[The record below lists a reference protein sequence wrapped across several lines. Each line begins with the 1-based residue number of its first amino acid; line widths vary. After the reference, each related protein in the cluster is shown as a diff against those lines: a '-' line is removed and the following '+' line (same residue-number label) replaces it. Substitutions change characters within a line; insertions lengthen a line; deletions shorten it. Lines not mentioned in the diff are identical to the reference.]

1 MNKKNLYRV
10 IALGLTGI
18 MAAGTICQPVKA
30 AAPTVQVDESL
41 YVNLDYYGGI
51 SDISVVKGC
60 YLNGNT
66 TIEDYGTYDEI
77 INMSNRVEPVVADG
91 KVTWNLEGEEEQY
104 FYYELKSEDL
114 KKKVPWDIDVSYK
127 VNGVETAGEN
137 LAGAD
142 GLVTTLVH
150 VTPRD
155 DIEDYYKNNMVL
167 ICGTLVDMKN
177 TLSID
182 APGSQTQSLGTQKAV
197 IFMSLPGEESEYRI
211 DIGTHSYESM
221 GLFFAMVPATLESLE
236 IVNDVR
242 DVKETVEDSVDAMND
257 AIDVI
262 LDNVAGMKDS
272 FTNLE
277 EGLNKAEAAHS
288 TYDDNRET
296 IEADADAA
304 LDALNNMVTYLE
316 VINVQ
321 SEADK
326 ENLDKTIDKLVAM
339 MRSIGA
345 LEGLNK
351 SMNSS
356 LDGLNKNLGTLNQI
370 SEGTITDAGIQAL
383 QEVVGQNARA
393 DQVTALAKQMTVT
406 GAANQGANIDVS
418 NVDKAINLV
427 SGVATAQGISFE
439 QAADMIINAD
449 TASLSAIVIGLGP
462 ALDSY
467 PTQEAKMEAVVSAAT
482 LSKGYIEAVR
492 ALGYDIDN
500 SGAVTGVSSSAS
512 GSNDGDLG
520 LQMLLTAYIAA
531 LQNAQTGAG
540 DTSREA
546 VANAG
551 SLINSATDA
560 LDLTNS
566 IALNLQNMSNW
577 TDTQVREDVMTL
589 IDQLNDLVSMTE
601 MTLSSLQATMS
612 GIRSTME
619 LTEDTLSSS
628 ITLTL
633 NGLTGIAR
641 GGEGIADGVDVMRDA
656 KNTMKDAIDDEM
668 DTLEE
673 DYNFINLDVTQ
684 KFPSFTSTQNYTPSS
699 IQIVMRTAE
708 ISLDDKVDPTLD
720 IEREREDIGIWGRF
734 VAVFKNLWASIV
746 GLFS

>member
-30 AAPTVQVDESL
+30 AAPIVQVDESL

-370 SEGTITDAGIQAL
+370 SEGTITDAGIEAL
-383 QEVVGQNARA
+383 QKTVGKGATKQ
-393 DQVTALAKQMTVT
+393 QVKDLAKQMTIT
-406 GAANQGANIDVS
+406 GAANKGIIVDDTMWLNAFELISSLTYGQTMEQTANGILELS
-418 NVDKAINLV
+418 NDEIAAMVAQINNPAV
-427 SGVATAQGISFE
+427 TAE
-439 QAADMIINAD
+439 
-449 TASLSAIVIGLGP
+449 SL
-462 ALDSY
+462 
-467 PTQEAKMEAVVSAAT
+467 VSAAS
-482 LSKGYIEAVR
+482 LVQGYITAVR
-492 ALGYDIDN
+492 SLGFN
-500 SGAVTGVSSSAS
+500 VSGDLSDVTGNFGTDP
-512 GSNDGDLG
+512 GSDNDELG
-520 LQMLLTAYIAA
+520 LQMLLGAYITA
-531 LQNAQTGAG
+531 LEQAQTGAG

>member
-242 DVKETVEDSVDAMND
+242 EVKDTVEDSVDAMND

-272 FTNLE
+272 FSNLE

-383 QEVVGQNARA
+383 QQVVGMNITKA
-393 DQVTALAKQMTVT
+393 QVDALAKQMTVSVANANNPEISIDTSIVGQAILLVADVASDNNISFSDATNIVANTSPDVAALAKGYEEAVIALGYSVNPNGSVAGAANSGT
-406 GAANQGANIDVS
+406 GAANSGTGADV
-418 NVDKAINLV
+418 
-427 SGVATAQGISFE
+427 
-439 QAADMIINAD
+439 
-449 TASLSAIVIGLGP
+449 GL
-462 ALDSY
+462 
-467 PTQEAKMEAVVSAAT
+467 
-482 LSKGYIEAVR
+482 R
-492 ALGYDIDN
+492 
-500 SGAVTGVSSSAS
+500 
-512 GSNDGDLG
+512 
-520 LQMLLTAYIAA
+520 MLLTAYIAA
-531 LQNAQTGAG
+531 LEDAQTGAG

-551 SLINSATDA
+551 SLISSATDA

-746 GLFS
+746 GLFR

>member
-272 FTNLE
+272 FSNLE

-383 QEVVGQNARA
+383 QQVVGMDITN
-393 DQVTALAKQMTVT
+393 DQVQGLAYQMTATVAQNENPSIDAGYVATQIGVIGSNSALGATFEDKIRTLEGNNPSGAQLAVGYLKAVRSLGFDVEPNGSVT
-406 GAANQGANIDVS
+406 GAA
-418 NVDKAINLV
+418 
-427 SGVATAQGISFE
+427 ATA
-439 QAADMIINAD
+439 A
-449 TASLSAIVIGLGP
+449 
-462 ALDSY
+462 
-467 PTQEAKMEAVVSAAT
+467 
-482 LSKGYIEAVR
+482 
-492 ALGYDIDN
+492 
-500 SGAVTGVSSSAS
+500 GA
-512 GSNDGDLG
+512 DGDDVG
-520 LQMLLTAYIAA
+520 LRMLLTAYIAA

>member
-242 DVKETVEDSVDAMND
+242 EVKDTVEDSVDAMND

-272 FTNLE
+272 FSNLE

-383 QEVVGQNARA
+383 QEVVGQNATA

-406 GAANQGANIDVS
+406 GAANQGVNISVSDVDIYISKINSLSGTSLVSKAETVMNYYANSDYNTLGGLAYQVGYTPDEQGIT
-418 NVDKAINLV
+418 NLV
-427 SGVATAQGISFE
+427 T
-439 QAADMIINAD
+439 
-449 TASLSAIVIGLGP
+449 
-462 ALDSY
+462 
-467 PTQEAKMEAVVSAAT
+467 AAT
-482 LSKGYIEAVR
+482 ISLGYIEAVG
-492 ALGYDIDN
+492 ALGYAVND
-500 SGAVTGVSSSAS
+500 SGTVTGTFGTGAD
-512 GSNDGDLG
+512 GGDLG

-531 LQNAQTGAG
+531 LENAQTGAG

>member
-1 MNKKNLYRV
+1 MNRKNLYK
-10 IALGLTGI
+10 ITALGLTGI
-18 MAAGTICQPVKA
+18 IAAGAICQPVKA
-30 AAPTVQVDESL
+30 AAPSIQVDETL
-41 YVNLDYYGGI
+41 YVNMDYYGEV

-66 TIEDYGTYDEI
+66 LVEDYGTYDEI
-77 INMSNRVEPVVADG
+77 INMSNRVEPQVEDG
-91 KVTWNLEGEEEQY
+91 KITWDLKDQDETY
-104 FYYELKSEDL
+104 FYYELKSQDL
-114 KKKVPWDIDVSYK
+114 KNKVPWNIDVTYK

-155 DIEDYYKNNMVL
+155 DIPDYYKNNMVL

-242 DVKETVEDSVDAMND
+242 EVKNTVEDSVDAMND

-262 LDNVAGMKDS
+262 LDNVAGMKSS
-272 FTNLE
+272 FANLE
-277 EGLNKAEAAHS
+277 DGLNKAEAAHS
-288 TYDDNRET
+288 VYDDNRET

-304 LDALNNMVTYLE
+304 LTALTNMVTYLE

-383 QEVVGQNARA
+383 QQVVGANVSALQVETLATQMTISGA
-393 DQVTALAKQMTVT
+393 SIPLTAVQVSEAVTAVATQSGTTFEEKIASAKASTYPTIQQAAPLAEGYLKAVTALGYGLNGS
-406 GAANQGANIDVS
+406 GAIDGAGGS
-418 NVDKAINLV
+418 GTNVDGDDV
-427 SGVATAQGISFE
+427 
-439 QAADMIINAD
+439 
-449 TASLSAIVIGLGP
+449 GL
-462 ALDSY
+462 
-467 PTQEAKMEAVVSAAT
+467 
-482 LSKGYIEAVR
+482 R
-492 ALGYDIDN
+492 
-500 SGAVTGVSSSAS
+500 
-512 GSNDGDLG
+512 
-520 LQMLLTAYIAA
+520 MLLTAYIAA
-531 LQNAQTGAG
+531 LENAQTGAG

-546 VANAG
+546 VSNAD

-566 IALNLQNMSNW
+566 IALNLQSMSKW
-577 TDTQVREDVMTL
+577 TDEEIRTDVMTL
-589 IDQLNDLVSMTE
+589 IDQLNDLVGATE
-601 MTLSSLQATMS
+601 MTLSSMEATMS
-612 GIRSTME
+612 SIRSTME

-633 NGLTGIAR
+633 NGLTGIAHS
-641 GGEGIADGVDVMRDA
+641 GAGIADGVDVMRDA
-656 KNTMKDAIDDEM
+656 KDTMKDAIDGEID
-668 DTLEE
+668 DLEE
-673 DYNFINLDVTQ
+673 NYNFINLDVTQ
-684 KFPSFTSTQNYTPSS
+684 AFPSFTSSQNYTPSS

-708 ISLDDKVDPTLD
+708 ITLDDTVDPTLD
-720 IEREREDIGIWGRF
+720 IETEREDIGVWGRF

>member
-1 MNKKNLYRV
+1 MNKKNFYRV

-91 KVTWNLEGEEEQY
+91 KVTWNLEGEEDQY

-114 KKKVPWDIDVSYK
+114 KKRVPWDIDVSYK

-155 DIEDYYKNNMVL
+155 DIEDYYKNNMIL

-304 LDALNNMVTYLE
+304 LDALTNMVTYLE

-383 QEVVGQNARA
+383 QEVVGQGATNA
-393 DQVTALAKQMTVT
+393 QVEALAKQMTVT
-406 GAANQGANIDVS
+406 TAANRGRTIQISDVEDAINGVKSYVDTYNTGNPSNTITFYEGATLLSNSDNEVYISAGTLAKGYVEAVKALGASYEVNTSGKVTGAAENTEPGA
-418 NVDKAINLV
+418 A
-427 SGVATAQGISFE
+427 G
-439 QAADMIINAD
+439 
-449 TASLSAIVIGLGP
+449 
-462 ALDSY
+462 
-467 PTQEAKMEAVVSAAT
+467 
-482 LSKGYIEAVR
+482 
-492 ALGYDIDN
+492 
-500 SGAVTGVSSSAS
+500 
-512 GSNDGDLG
+512 GDLG

-531 LQNAQTGAG
+531 LNEANAGAG

-551 SLINSATDA
+551 SLISSATDA

-589 IDQLNDLVSMTE
+589 IDQLNDLISMTE

-684 KFPSFTSTQNYTPSS
+684 KFPSFTSSQNYTPSS

-708 ISLDDKVDPTLD
+708 ISLDDEVDPTID

>member
-242 DVKETVEDSVDAMND
+242 EVKDTVEDSVDAMND

-272 FTNLE
+272 FSNLE

-288 TYDDNRET
+288 TYDDNREN

-345 LEGLNK
+345 LEGLNT

-383 QEVVGQNARA
+383 QQVVGMNITNA
-393 DQVTALAKQMTVT
+393 QVDALAKQMTVSVAT
-406 GAANQGANIDVS
+406 ANNPEINIDTSVVENAISEVASVAGTYNISFSDAANIVANINQGAAALAKGFEEAVNALGYTVKQDGSVIGAANSGTGA
-418 NVDKAINLV
+418 
-427 SGVATAQGISFE
+427 
-439 QAADMIINAD
+439 
-449 TASLSAIVIGLGP
+449 
-462 ALDSY
+462 
-467 PTQEAKMEAVVSAAT
+467 
-482 LSKGYIEAVR
+482 
-492 ALGYDIDN
+492 
-500 SGAVTGVSSSAS
+500 
-512 GSNDGDLG
+512 DGDDVG
-520 LQMLLTAYIAA
+520 LRMLLTAYIAA

-551 SLINSATDA
+551 SLISSATDA

>member
-242 DVKETVEDSVDAMND
+242 EVKDTVEDSVDAMND

-272 FTNLE
+272 FSNLE

-383 QEVVGQNARA
+383 QEVVGQNATQE
-393 DQVTALAKQMTVT
+393 QVTALAKQMTVT
-406 GAANQGANIDVS
+406 VAANKGVNISVSDVDTYIS
-418 NVDKAINLV
+418 KIN
-427 SGVATAQGISFE
+427 
-439 QAADMIINAD
+439 
-449 TASLSAIVIGLGP
+449 SLSGTSL
-462 ALDSY
+462 
-467 PTQEAKMEAVVSAAT
+467 E
-482 LSKGYIEAVR
+482 SKAETVMNYYA
-492 ALGYDIDN
+492 N
-500 SGAVTGVSSSAS
+500 S
-512 GSNDGDLG
+512 D
-520 LQMLLTAYIAA
+520 
-531 LQNAQTGAG
+531 
-540 DTSREA
+540 
-546 VANAG
+546 
-551 SLINSATDA
+551 
-560 LDLTNS
+560 
-566 IALNLQNMSNW
+566 
-577 TDTQVREDVMTL
+577 
-589 IDQLNDLVSMTE
+589 
-601 MTLSSLQATMS
+601 
-612 GIRSTME
+612 
-619 LTEDTLSSS
+619 
-628 ITLTL
+628 
-633 NGLTGIAR
+633 
-641 GGEGIADGVDVMRDA
+641 
-656 KNTMKDAIDDEM
+656 
-668 DTLEE
+668 
-673 DYNFINLDVTQ
+673 
-684 KFPSFTSTQNYTPSS
+684 
-699 IQIVMRTAE
+699 
-708 ISLDDKVDPTLD
+708 
-720 IEREREDIGIWGRF
+720 
-734 VAVFKNLWASIV
+734 
-746 GLFS
+746 

>member
-1 MNKKNLYRV
+1 MNRKNLYK
-10 IALGLTGI
+10 ITALGLTGI
-18 MAAGTICQPVKA
+18 MAAGAICQPVKA
-30 AAPTVQVDESL
+30 AAPSIQVDETL
-41 YVNLDYYGGI
+41 YVNMDYYGEV

-66 TIEDYGTYDEI
+66 LVEDYGTYDEI
-77 INMSNRVEPVVADG
+77 INMSNRVEPQVEDG
-91 KVTWNLEGEEEQY
+91 KITWDLKDQDETY
-104 FYYELKSEDL
+104 FYYELKSQDL
-114 KKKVPWDIDVSYK
+114 KNKVPWNIDVTYK

-155 DIEDYYKNNMVL
+155 DIPDYYKNNMVL

-242 DVKETVEDSVDAMND
+242 EVKNTVEDSVDAMND

-262 LDNVAGMKDS
+262 LDNVAGMKSS
-272 FTNLE
+272 FANLE
-277 EGLNKAEAAHS
+277 DGLSRAEEAHS
-288 TYDDNRET
+288 VYDDNRET
-296 IEADADAA
+296 IDADADAA
-304 LDALNNMVTYLE
+304 LTALTNMVTYLE

-383 QEVVGQNARA
+383 QQVVGQGATQQ
-393 DQVTALAKQMTVT
+393 QVAALAKQMTVT
-406 GAANQGANIDVS
+406 VATNQYPGSDIDVS
-418 NVDKAINLV
+418 KVDSAITLV
-427 SGVATAQGISFE
+427 QGVATNNSCKFSDAISLILG
-439 QAADMIINAD
+439 ADDVTIATIANA
-449 TASLSAIVIGLGP
+449 TGQTP
-462 ALDSY
+462 E
-467 PTQEAKMEAVVSAAT
+467 TVVLAAT
-482 LSKGYIEAVR
+482 LAEGYKDAVE
-492 ALGYDIDN
+492 ALGYRISEDAY
-500 SGAVTGVSSSAS
+500 GTVTGTFGTGAD
-512 GSNDGDLG
+512 GGDLG

-531 LQNAQTGAG
+531 LNEANTGAG

-551 SLINSATDA
+551 SLISSATDA

-589 IDQLNDLVSMTE
+589 IDQLNDLVGATE
-601 MTLSSLQATMS
+601 MTLSSMEATMS
-612 GIRSTME
+612 SIRSTME

-633 NGLTGIAR
+633 NGLTGIAHS
-641 GGEGIADGVDVMRDA
+641 GAGIADGVDVMRDA
-656 KNTMKDAIDDEM
+656 KDTMKDAIDGEID
-668 DTLEE
+668 DLE
-673 DYNFINLDVTQ
+673 DNYNFINLDVTQ
-684 KFPSFTSTQNYTPSS
+684 AFPSFTSSQNYTPSS

-708 ISLDDKVDPTLD
+708 ITLDDTVDPTLD
-720 IEREREDIGIWGRF
+720 IETEREDIGVWGRF

>member
-345 LEGLNK
+345 LEGLNT

-383 QEVVGQNARA
+383 QQVVGMNITNA
-393 DQVTALAKQMTVT
+393 QVDALAKQMTVSVANANNPEISIDTSIVGQAILLVAGVASDNNISFSDATNIVANTSPDVAALAKGYEEAVIALGYSVNPNGSVAGAANSGT
-406 GAANQGANIDVS
+406 GAANSGTGA
-418 NVDKAINLV
+418 A
-427 SGVATAQGISFE
+427 
-439 QAADMIINAD
+439 
-449 TASLSAIVIGLGP
+449 
-462 ALDSY
+462 
-467 PTQEAKMEAVVSAAT
+467 
-482 LSKGYIEAVR
+482 
-492 ALGYDIDN
+492 N
-500 SGAVTGVSSSAS
+500 SGTGADV
-512 GSNDGDLG
+512 G
-520 LQMLLTAYIAA
+520 LRMLLTAYIAA
-531 LQNAQTGAG
+531 LEGAQTGAG

-551 SLINSATDA
+551 SLISSATDA

>member
-345 LEGLNK
+345 LEGLNT

-383 QEVVGQNARA
+383 QQVVGMNITNA
-393 DQVTALAKQMTVT
+393 QVDALAKQMTVSVANANNPEISIDTSIVGQAILLVAGVASDNNISFSDATNIVANTSPDVAALAKGYEEAVIALGYSVNPNGSVAGAANSGT
-406 GAANQGANIDVS
+406 GAANSGTGADV
-418 NVDKAINLV
+418 
-427 SGVATAQGISFE
+427 
-439 QAADMIINAD
+439 
-449 TASLSAIVIGLGP
+449 GL
-462 ALDSY
+462 
-467 PTQEAKMEAVVSAAT
+467 
-482 LSKGYIEAVR
+482 R
-492 ALGYDIDN
+492 
-500 SGAVTGVSSSAS
+500 
-512 GSNDGDLG
+512 
-520 LQMLLTAYIAA
+520 MLLTAYIAA
-531 LQNAQTGAG
+531 LEGAQTGAG

-551 SLINSATDA
+551 SLISSATDA

>member
-242 DVKETVEDSVDAMND
+242 EVKDTVEDS
-257 AIDVI
+257 
-262 LDNVAGMKDS
+262 L
-272 FTNLE
+272 
-277 EGLNKAEAAHS
+277 
-288 TYDDNRET
+288 
-296 IEADADAA
+296 
-304 LDALNNMVTYLE
+304 
-316 VINVQ
+316 
-321 SEADK
+321 
-326 ENLDKTIDKLVAM
+326 
-339 MRSIGA
+339 
-345 LEGLNK
+345 
-351 SMNSS
+351 
-356 LDGLNKNLGTLNQI
+356 
-370 SEGTITDAGIQAL
+370 
-383 QEVVGQNARA
+383 
-393 DQVTALAKQMTVT
+393 
-406 GAANQGANIDVS
+406 
-418 NVDKAINLV
+418 
-427 SGVATAQGISFE
+427 
-439 QAADMIINAD
+439 
-449 TASLSAIVIGLGP
+449 
-462 ALDSY
+462 
-467 PTQEAKMEAVVSAAT
+467 
-482 LSKGYIEAVR
+482 
-492 ALGYDIDN
+492 
-500 SGAVTGVSSSAS
+500 
-512 GSNDGDLG
+512 
-520 LQMLLTAYIAA
+520 
-531 LQNAQTGAG
+531 
-540 DTSREA
+540 
-546 VANAG
+546 
-551 SLINSATDA
+551 
-560 LDLTNS
+560 
-566 IALNLQNMSNW
+566 
-577 TDTQVREDVMTL
+577 
-589 IDQLNDLVSMTE
+589 
-601 MTLSSLQATMS
+601 
-612 GIRSTME
+612 
-619 LTEDTLSSS
+619 
-628 ITLTL
+628 
-633 NGLTGIAR
+633 
-641 GGEGIADGVDVMRDA
+641 
-656 KNTMKDAIDDEM
+656 
-668 DTLEE
+668 
-673 DYNFINLDVTQ
+673 
-684 KFPSFTSTQNYTPSS
+684 
-699 IQIVMRTAE
+699 
-708 ISLDDKVDPTLD
+708 
-720 IEREREDIGIWGRF
+720 
-734 VAVFKNLWASIV
+734 
-746 GLFS
+746 